1 MLDTLIQQGWI
12 TQTSTEKRDPKRK
25 RQVEVITVNERETD
39 PF

>member
-12 TQTSTEKRDPKRK
+12 TQTTEKRDPKRK